1 MMLPVERKKFWS
13 KTAAGENGCI
23 NWIGSV
29 SKQGYPMFYTEHDA
43 MIFAHRAIYEDT
55 YGRIRGDMRIIKAC
69 GNKLCVNPEHLQLG
83 DCRDVYHNEQRHGR
97 NWVHKRY
104 GEENNA
110 SKLKATQVLEIRE
123 TYASGGHRMKD
134 LARQYGVSQALISL
148 IVRKK
153 RWPMLNA

>member
-1 MMLPVERKKFWS
+1 M
-13 KTAAGENGCI
+13 
-23 NWIGSV
+23 
-29 SKQGYPMFYTEHDA
+29 
-43 MIFAHRAIYEDT
+43 
-55 YGRIRGDMRIIKAC
+55 
-69 GNKLCVNPEHLQLG
+69 
-83 DCRDVYHNEQRHGR
+83 
-97 NWVHKRY
+97 HKRY